1 MFVDELLKLLVG
13 PAVFFEFA
21 QLAFVQRRRGKVEI
35 PVFDDGTHTAE
46 EECHKKCGDVRTID
60 IGIGHDDNL
69 VVCQLGDV
77 GLVRVF
83 FGAYGD
89 AQRSEQVGNFFVLED
104 FVLHGLLDVEIL
116 PRSGSMA

>member
-1 MFVDELLKLLVG
+1 M
-13 PAVFFEFA
+13 
-21 QLAFVQRRRGKVEI
+21 
-35 PVFDDGTHTAE
+35 
-46 EECHKKCGDVRTID
+46 RTID

-104 FVLHGLLDVEIL
+104 FVLHGLLDVENLAAQRKYGLIATVASIL
-116 PRSGSMA
+116 SRTACRITFDYEDFAVFGRA